1 MIKSC
6 IKVVTI
12 RIPDYLYEFYE
23 KVGLQVGLSAERVMG
38 DALFR
43 LAGGVSSKIIEEKT
57 EKPQASS

>member
-23 KVGLQVGLSAERVMG
+23 KVGTEVGLSAETVMG
-38 DALFR
+38 QALFR
-43 LAGGVSSKIIEEKT
+43 FAGEISAKVIEEKT